1 MSAKEDFVPNF
12 SLLDPQIEFAIAEDI
27 GDGDHSALS
36 CLSPLSRGRAKLL
49 MKENGIIAGIAL
61 AKYIFQ
67 KIDPSANFKADA
79 KDGQWITEG
88 SVVFTVEGNTIKL
101 LQSERLVLNYM
112 QRLSGVATK
121 THHMAQRIAHTS
133 CRLLDTRKTT
143 PGLRVLEKWAVRLG
157 GGHNHRM
164 GLYDM
169 VMLKDNHIDFA
180 GGIGPAV
187 AQVRQ
192 YLKEQQKELA
202 IEVETRNIQEVREAL
217 AAEADRIMLDNFD
230 IATTKEAV
238 ALIGGRCEVESSG
251 GITEHTLVP
260 FAECGVDYISVGAL
274 THHIK
279 GVDMSLKAY

>member
-36 CLSPLSRGRAKLL
+36 CLSATSQGKTKLV
-49 MKENGIIAGIAL
+49 MKEDGIIAGIAL
-61 AKYIFQ
+61 AEYIFQ
-67 KIDPSANFKADA
+67 KIDPTANFDAIA
-79 KDGQWITEG
+79 KDGQWVTAG
-88 SVVFTVEGNTIKL
+88 SIVFTVEGNTIKL

-121 THHMAQRIAHTS
+121 THQMVQRITHTS
-133 CRLLDTRKTT
+133 SRLLDTRKTT

-157 GGHNHRM
+157 GGYNHRM
-164 GLYDM
+164 GLHDM
-169 VMLKDNHIDFA
+169 VILKDNHIDFA

-187 AQVRQ
+187 AKVRQ

-202 IEVETRNIQEVREAL
+202 VEVETRNIQEVKEAL
-217 AAEADRIMLDNFD
+217 TVQVNRIMLDNFD
-230 IATTKEAV
+230 IAATKEAI

-251 GITEHTLVP
+251 GITEHTLVS

-279 GVDMSLKAY
+279 ALDMSLKAY

>member
-36 CLSPLSRGRAKLL
+36 CLSPVSRGKAKLL
-49 MKENGIIAGIAL
+49 MKESGIIAGIAL
-61 AKYIFQ
+61 AKYLFQ
-67 KIDPSANFKADA
+67 KIDPSVNFEAVA
-79 KDGQWITEG
+79 KDGQWITAG
-88 SVVFTVEGNTIKL
+88 TVVFTVEGNTIKL

-121 THHMAQRIAHTS
+121 THHMVERIAHTS

-143 PGLRVLEKWAVRLG
+143 PGMRVLEKWAVRLG

-192 YLKEQQKELA
+192 YLEEQQKELA
-202 IEVETRNIQEVREAL
+202 IEVETRNIQEVHEAL
-217 AAEADRIMLDNFD
+217 AAKVDRIMLDNFD

-251 GITEHTLVP
+251 GITENTLVA
-260 FAECGVDYISVGAL
+260 FAECGVDFISVGAL